1 MDNRKH
7 ITVVIGRH
15 SLLALARGQEVHL
28 NELDASAVVTLI
40 PESFFPSKAIL
51 AALEPA
57 ATEPDKAG
65 SKPSLPRY
73 KATDSVPRDFL
84 AIDGDRFPLCPKCGG
99 EADLIARPK
108 EAPVWICDCGWEQGA
123 G

>member
-7 ITVVIGRH
+7 IKVVIGRH

-51 AALEPA
+51 AALEP
-57 ATEPDKAG
+57 EGQVD
-65 SKPSLPRY
+65 
-73 KATDSVPRDFL
+73 
-84 AIDGDRFPLCPKCGG
+84 
-99 EADLIARPK
+99 
-108 EAPVWICDCGWEQGA
+108 Q
-123 G
+123 